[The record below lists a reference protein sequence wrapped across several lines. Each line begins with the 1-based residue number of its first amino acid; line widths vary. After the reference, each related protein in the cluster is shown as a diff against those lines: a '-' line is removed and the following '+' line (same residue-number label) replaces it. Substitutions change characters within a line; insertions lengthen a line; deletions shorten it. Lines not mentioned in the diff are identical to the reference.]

1 MAGIDAAQVCAMVL
15 AGGMG
20 SRMGGM
26 DKGLELLHGR
36 ALAWHCVE
44 RLRAQVGGAPGMIAI
59 NANRNTQTYEAWGCP
74 VWGDALQ
81 GFAGPLAG
89 FQTGL
94 QRCANAEQVA
104 HHRPALNYLLTV
116 ACDTPRFPLDLLQ
129 RLATALDL
137 EKADIAVAAAPE
149 QGPDGTMSVR
159 TQPVFCLMRTTLA
172 VSLTD
177 FLQGGGRKVD
187 AWTARHRTATVV
199 FDRAHDAPQAFFNA
213 NTRSE
218 LEQLNTP
225 SMDYP

>member
-1 MAGIDAAQVCAMVL
+1 MQLKDIKLSWQAPALTEAIHAIWQGRSDRYSLLRATLPPDLPQRWRAPGGNELHRGLGTHGRHRRGAGVRMVL

-159 TQPVFCLMRTTLA
+159 TQPVFA
-172 VSLTD
+172 
-177 FLQGGGRKVD
+177 
-187 AWTARHRTATVV
+187 
-199 FDRAHDAPQAFFNA
+199 
-213 NTRSE
+213 
-218 LEQLNTP
+218 
-225 SMDYP
+225 